1 MFSIMKKVLLF
12 LSIVSVALMS
22 FTTAPKP
29 TTYNL
34 DASKSTFKWIGK
46 KVTGQHYGNVNFT
59 TGQVISDGNNIV
71 GGTFTVDMGS
81 ISVKDLEPAKGGDKL
96 LGHLKSDDFFG
107 VANNPTATLS
117 IKKATSK
124 GGSSYDLVADLT
136 IKGTTAEVTFPATI
150 TKDAT
155 SLTAQASF
163 KVNRTKYGIKYGSGS
178 FFDNLGDKAIN
189 DDFDVEI
196 NIAAMAAAPAPAT
209 AVKKTVKKAATT
221 TKKKAATSSK

>member
-1 MFSIMKKVLLF
+1 MKKVLLF

-22 FTTAPKP
+22 FTIAPKP
-29 TTYNL
+29 TTYSL

-59 TGQVISDGNNIV
+59 TGQVITDGNNVI
-71 GGTFTVDMGS
+71 GGAFTVDMGS

-107 VANNPTATLS
+107 VANNPTATLT

-124 GGSSYDLVADLT
+124 GGNSYDVVADLT

-189 DDFDVEI
+189 DDFEVEV

>member
-1 MFSIMKKVLLF
+1 MKKVLLF

-107 VANNPTATLS
+107 VANNPTATLA
-117 IKKATSK
+117 IKKELKSAKVISYDYIFTIGSYPEGDAIMDVFIHPLDLVCHLFGECTIVSFQKASNLQSK
-124 GGSSYDLVADLT
+124 GCDTYCQSLLKTSYGEPEIVFYKK
-136 IKGTTAEVTFPATI
+136 IR
-150 TKDAT
+150 
-155 SLTAQASF
+155 AS
-163 KVNRTKYGIKYGSGS
+163 
-178 FFDNLGDKAIN
+178 
-189 DDFDVEI
+189 
-196 NIAAMAAAPAPAT
+196 
-209 AVKKTVKKAATT
+209 
-221 TKKKAATSSK
+221 